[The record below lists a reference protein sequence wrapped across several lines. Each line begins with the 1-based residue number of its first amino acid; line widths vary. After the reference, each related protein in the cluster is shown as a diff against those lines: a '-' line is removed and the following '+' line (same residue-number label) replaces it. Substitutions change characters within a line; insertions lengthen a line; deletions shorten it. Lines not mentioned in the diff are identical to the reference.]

1 MADKEELQSQL
12 ETYNVQLQQVE
23 AALASSPDDPDLKKL
38 REDILEVLTLTKN
51 LVGDQP
57 GRDSDPN
64 KSIQEAA
71 NAEHWKVG
79 DKVLAPWNE
88 DGKHYEATVTSIS
101 GDGLATVSFDA
112 YPARETC
119 NLNEL
124 RPRDVHMPRGSK
136 KAQLAAHKEYKKQKA
151 LKKKERLKEI
161 EQQREADKNKW
172 QSFNMKALHK
182 KKGVTKKSIF
192 ATPETVDGRVGIGT
206 CGIADKPM
214 TEYQQVEKHQAVK
227 KTMLQHPYSMPGPAG
242 LN

>member
-1 MADKEELQSQL
+1 MADKGELQAQL

-38 REDILEVLTLTKN
+38 REDLLEVVSLTRN
-51 LVGDQP
+51 LLGDQATSRGSP
-57 GRDSDPN
+57 G
-64 KSIQEAA
+64 EAA
-71 NAEHWKVG
+71 QGNSSVAKWQVG

-88 DGKHYEATVTSIS
+88 DGNHYDATVTSIS
-101 GDGLATVSFDA
+101 GDGLATVTFDA
-112 YPARETC
+112 YGAHETC

-124 RPRDVHMPRGSK
+124 RPRDAQIPKGSK
-136 KAQLAAHKEYKKQKA
+136 KAQLAAQKEYKKQKA

-227 KTMLQHPYSMPGPAG
+227 KTMLQHPYSLPGPAG

>member
-23 AALASSPDDPDLKKL
+23 AALASNPDDADLQKL
-38 REDILEVLTLTKN
+38 REDILEVLALTRN
-51 LVGDQP
+51 LLGDQP
-57 GRDSDPN
+57 NRDNSGDATQGVSN
-64 KSIQEAA
+64 VGKWQ
-71 NAEHWKVG
+71 VG

-88 DGKHYEATVTSIS
+88 DGNHYEATITSVS
-101 GDGLATVSFDA
+101 GDGLATVSFEEYA
-112 YPARETC
+112 THETC
-119 NLNEL
+119 NVNEL
-124 RPRDVHMPRGSK
+124 RPRNTQIPRGSK
-136 KAQLAAHKEYKKQKA
+136 KAQLAAQKEYKKQKA

-172 QSFNMKALHK
+172 QSFNSKALHK

-227 KTMLQHPYSMPGPAG
+227 KNTLQHPYSLPGPAG

>member
-12 ETYNVQLQQVE
+12 ESYNVQLQQVE
-23 AALASSPDDPDLKKL
+23 AALASDPEDPDLKKL
-38 REDILEVLTLTKN
+38 REDILEVLALTKS
-51 LVGDQP
+51 LLGDQP
-57 GRDSDPN
+57 VRDTSASSPQGN
-64 KSIQEAA
+64 PSFGKWQ
-71 NAEHWKVG
+71 VG

-88 DGKHYEATVTSIS
+88 DGNHYEATITSIS
-101 GDGLATVSFDA
+101 GDGLATISFDT
-112 YPARETC
+112 YGSHETC

-124 RPRDVHMPRGSK
+124 RPRDSQMLKGSK
-136 KAQLAAHKEYKKQKA
+136 KAQLAAQKEYKKQKNQ
-151 LKKKERLKEI
+151 KKKERLKEI

-172 QSFNMKALHK
+172 QSFNSKALHK

-227 KTMLQHPYSMPGPAG
+227 KTMLQHPYTLPGPAS